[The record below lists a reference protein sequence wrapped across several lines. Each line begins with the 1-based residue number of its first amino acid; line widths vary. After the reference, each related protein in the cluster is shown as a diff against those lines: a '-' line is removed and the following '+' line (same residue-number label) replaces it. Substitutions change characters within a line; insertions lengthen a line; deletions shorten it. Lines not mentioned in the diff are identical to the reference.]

1 MIRMEQYELIRTAHR
16 VYGKGIRE
24 IAREFGHH
32 RDTVRRALSGQEPV
46 YRRKKT
52 PHSPVME
59 AVAKTVEEWLK
70 QDRNSPKKQRHTAR
84 RIYTRLVEEYDFKGG
99 ESTVRRW
106 VRQKKQELGFDV
118 TEAMVPLCPEVG
130 KEAEVDWGTAQVI
143 MDGAQRQIKLF
154 CMRSRY
160 SGKSF
165 VRAYPLE
172 RQEMF
177 FEGHIHAFSYFGGI
191 HPVLVYD
198 NLTTAVRRIL
208 KGKARLEQGR
218 FVSFRSYY
226 TFQAR
231 FCNAGQG
238 HEKGGVEGLVGY
250 ARRNF
255 LVPLP
260 AVKDFEELNAYL
272 IEKCEQHA
280 ERVLPDR
287 PADKNIRQCFAEE
300 QGKLL
305 KVPSTPFDDAKL
317 FSVKANKFQTVRVDR
332 SWYSVPTEYTGGQ
345 LKARLGC
352 WDLCLYQGTKL
363 VAKHPRQ
370 FERSQW
376 VLNPHHYLKLLQ
388 RKPGAFDEAR
398 PIIEW
403 RKRWPPAYE
412 TMLAR
417 LKAKHEDS
425 KGITEF
431 LSILLLHK
439 EYPEKRVA
447 NAIEKAVAAQAW
459 NLESV
464 RQLLLSDFE
473 LSTVRSLSPITED
486 LLPQVM
492 RTALISPDLDCY
504 NALLEVSP

>member
-1 MIRMEQYELIRTAHR
+1 MKQYELIRTAHR

-32 RDTVRRALSGQEPV
+32 RDTVRRALAGHEPV
-46 YRRKKT
+46 YRREKA

-59 AVAKTVEEWLK
+59 PVAATVEAWLK
-70 QDRNSPKKQRHTAR
+70 EDRNNPVKQRHTAR
-84 RIYTRLVEEYDFKGG
+84 RIYTRLVEEHNFKGG

-106 VRQKKQELGFDV
+106 VRQKKQELGFD
-118 TEAMVPLCPEVG
+118 TAEAMVPLCPEVG

-143 MDGAQRQIKLF
+143 MDGVQRQVKLF

-208 KGKARLEQGR
+208 KGKARVEQGR

-226 TFQAR
+226 TFTAR
-231 FCNAGQG
+231 FCNPGQG

-260 AVKDFEELNAYL
+260 KVKDFEELNTWL
-272 IEKCEQHA
+272 IEKCDQHA

-287 PADKNIRQCFAEE
+287 PAEKNIRQCFAEE
-300 QGKLL
+300 QPRLL
-305 KVPSTPFDDAKL
+305 PLPSAPYDDAKL
-317 FSVKANKFQTVRVDR
+317 FSVKATKFQTVRVDR
-332 SWYSVPTEYTGGQ
+332 SWYSVPTAYAGGQ
-345 LKARLGC
+345 LTARLGC
-352 WDLCLYQGTKL
+352 WDLRLYQGTKM
-363 VAKHPRQ
+363 VAEHPRE
-370 FERSQW
+370 FERSRW

-403 RKRWPPAYE
+403 RKKWPPAYE
-412 TMLAR
+412 AMLDQ
-417 LKAKHEDS
+417 LKQKHDHS

-439 EYPEKRVA
+439 EYPEERVDA
-447 NAIEKAVAAQAW
+447 AVEDAVGARAW
-459 NLESV
+459 DVESV
-464 RQLLLSDFE
+464 RQLLLSGLE
-473 LSTVRSLSPITED
+473 PVRSVSPLSGD
-486 LLPQVM
+486 LLDQM
-492 RTALISPDLDCY
+492 LRTTFASPDLDCY
-504 NALLEVSP
+504 NALLEGVSP